1 LDESDFAHDMPRIHG
16 YSAKGSLCF
25 GTQNWNAKGRTNA
38 IGAIIG
44 KLILTVMLFTTNID
58 ADVFHGWVK
67 QDLLLKC
74 SPNSV
79 IVMDNAAFYKR
90 KDIQDAITKAGHTLE
105 YLPPYSPDL
114 NPIEPKS
121 LAHGLDPW
129 GAQAKAIRKKYQC
142 SIEEIFKNKL
152 NHFN

>member
-1 LDESDFAHDMPRIHG
+1 M
-16 YSAKGSLCF
+16 
-25 GTQNWNAKGRTNA
+25 QNWNAKGRTNV

-44 KLILTVMLFTTNID
+44 KLMLTAMLFTTNID
-58 ADVFHGWVK
+58 TDVFYGWLT
-67 QDLLLKC
+67 QDLLPKC
-74 SPNSV
+74 PPNSV
-79 IVMDNAAFYKR
+79 IVMDNATFHKR
-90 KDIQDAITKAGHTLE
+90 KNIQEAVQNAGFILE

-129 GAQAKAIRKKYQC
+129 GAQAKAIRRKYQC
-142 SIEEIFKNKL
+142 SIEDLFKEKL